1 MKFTGVGVIVLPLI
15 ASALAGGFSSAHAA
29 HAVDANEYVIAAND
43 GYGLQECL
51 EAGSECGHVVAD
63 AWCEAHGHG
72 HALSFGARG
81 APTSGATRIAA
92 EDETYVVKCG
102 D

>member
-1 MKFTGVGVIVLPLI
+1 MKFAAVGAILLPLFACALASGVG
-15 ASALAGGFSSAHAA
+15 SAKAA
-29 HAVDANEYVIAAND
+29 DANEYVIAAND

-51 EAGSECGHVVAD
+51 EAGSECGGVVAD

-72 HALSFGARG
+72 HALTYGARR
-81 APTSGATRIAA
+81 ALAVGATRIAA
-92 EDETYVVKCG
+92 DDETYVVKCG

>member
-1 MKFTGVGVIVLPLI
+1 MKFAGVGVIVLPLI
-15 ASALAGGFSSAHAA
+15 ASALAGGFGSAQAA
-29 HAVDANEYVIAAND
+29 DVNEYVIAAND

-51 EAGSECGHVVAD
+51 EAGSECGGVVAD

-81 APTSGATRIAA
+81 ALAGGAMRIAA
-92 EDETYVVKCG
+92 DDDTYVVKCG

>member
-1 MKFTGVGVIVLPLI
+1 MKFAGVGALVLTLV
-15 ASALAGGFSSAHAA
+15 ACAMAGGFGSAQAA
-29 HAVDANEYVIAAND
+29 DSNEYEIAAND

-51 EAGSECGHVVAD
+51 EAGTECGHVVAD

-72 HALSFGARG
+72 HAVSFGPRG
-81 APTSGATRIAA
+81 ALANGATRIAA
-92 EDETYVVKCG
+92 DEETYVVKCG

>member
-1 MKFTGVGVIVLPLI
+1 MKIQGVGVIVIPLI
-15 ASALAGGFSSAHAA
+15 AAALAGGLPTRAA
-29 HAVDANEYVIAAND
+29 EVNEYVIASND

-51 EAGSECGHVVAD
+51 GAGGECGHVVAD

-81 APTSGATRIAA
+81 ALAGGATRVAA
-92 EDETYVVKCG
+92 DDETYVVTCG

>member
-1 MKFTGVGVIVLPLI
+1 MKFAGVGVFVLPLI
-15 ASALAGGFSSAHAA
+15 ACALAGGFGSAQAA
-29 HAVDANEYVIAAND
+29 DVNEYVIAAND

-51 EAGSECGHVVAD
+51 EAGSECGPVVAD
-63 AWCEAHGHG
+63 AWCGAHGHG

-81 APTSGATRIAA
+81 ALAKGATRIAA
-92 EDETYVVKCG
+92 DDGTYVVKCG